1 MKKALLKKRSP
12 QLVTAAKKHEDN
24 TPHDTDS
31 SIVTP
36 GDVGDP
42 GDLLSSLSS
51 YIRRFLVCDDHQL
64 TILALW
70 CLYTWCY
77 DSFLTASY
85 LDVHSPAPSPAR
97 LAASTFSSSFAAGPI

>member
-1 MKKALLKKRSP
+1 MKKALRKKRSP
-12 QLVTAAKKHEDN
+12 QPAPPAENDEDN
-24 TPHDTDS
+24 TPDEAS

-36 GDVGDP
+36 GDH

-97 LAASTFSSSFAAGPI
+97 LAASTFSSGFAAGPI